1 MNLTNQYELKNSRDK
16 FRKQMKSPIFQCIGM
31 VLCPL
36 LLTLGCIVNTSSKII
51 DSIRTNRKTVKRRT
65 SKKNK
70 HKTIPKNKNIVD
82 DLIVSE

>member
-1 MNLTNQYELKNSRDK
+1 MNLTNQYELKTRGDK

-31 VLCPL
+31 LLCPL

-51 DSIRTNRKTVKRRT
+51 DSIKTKRKTIKRRT
-65 SKKNK
+65 AQKNK